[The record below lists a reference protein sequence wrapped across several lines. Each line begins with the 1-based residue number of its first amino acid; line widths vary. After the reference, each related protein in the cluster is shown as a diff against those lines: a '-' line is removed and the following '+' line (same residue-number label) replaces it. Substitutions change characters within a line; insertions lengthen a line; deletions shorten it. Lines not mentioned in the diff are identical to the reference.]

1 MKRLSIAPAVCVS
14 LALLVA
20 GCSSDDKGAP
30 TSLGGASSNPTTTTT
45 NGSPV
50 TAASGGTTSTSAPTT
65 VTAGTGSSVESTST
79 TAAAGSRVVTSPSDN
94 VRLGDTGD
102 GVSQIQTALKA
113 LGYDLQPDGQFGP
126 VTDRA
131 VRDYQSKNS
140 LTVDG
145 VVGPKTWEKLGAGVN
160 GSAESTTT
168 TTA

>member
-20 GCSSDDKGAP
+20 GCSSDDEGAS
-30 TSLGGASSNPTTTTT
+30 TSLGGSSASSSTSTTTGSAVTAATNVTTTTAA
-45 NGSPV
+45 
-50 TAASGGTTSTSAPTT
+50 TA
-65 VTAGTGSSVESTST
+65 VTAGTGSSVDSTTT
-79 TAAAGSRVVTSPSDN
+79 TAATGSRVVTSPSDN

-102 GVSQIQTALKA
+102 GVAQIQTALKS
-113 LGYDLQPDGQFGP
+113 LGYDLEPDGQFGP

-131 VRDYQSKNS
+131 VRDYQSKNN

-160 GSAESTTT
+160 GSGDATTT

>member
-20 GCSSDDKGAP
+20 GCSSDDNGSS
-30 TSLGGASSNPTTTTT
+30 TSLGDSSSSSTSTTT
-45 NGSPV
+45 NGAAVTSP
-50 TAASGGTTSTSAPTT
+50 TSTSTTSPTA
-65 VTAGTGSSVESTST
+65 VTAGTGSSVESTTT
-79 TAAAGSRVVTSPSDN
+79 TAATGSRVVTSPSDN

-102 GVSQIQTALKA
+102 GVSQIQTALKG
-113 LGYDLQPDGQFGP
+113 LGYDLEPDGQFGP

-131 VRDYQSKNS
+131 VRDYQSKNN

-160 GSAESTTT
+160 GSADATTT